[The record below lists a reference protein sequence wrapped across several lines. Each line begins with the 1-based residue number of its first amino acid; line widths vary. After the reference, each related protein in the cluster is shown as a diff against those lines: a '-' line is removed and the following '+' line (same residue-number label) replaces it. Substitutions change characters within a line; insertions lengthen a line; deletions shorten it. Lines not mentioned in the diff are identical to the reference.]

1 MHYLPEATI
10 FGSSAPEDGS
20 YEYQTAYEVAK
31 ILTKAGY
38 QIKNGGYYGTM
49 EAASKGAIDS
59 GRAAIGITMQS
70 FDPKQ
75 PNLYCRTEKKKDIFQ
90 RLRRLITNSEIIVVL
105 SGQLGTLT
113 EFFLVWEM
121 LESNQLD
128 PAPKFVC
135 IGENWNELIDSVMK
149 IQNIKE
155 KDREF
160 VKVCSHTLAFEQ
172 YLATLITLQSK

>member
-10 FGSSAPEDGS
+10 FGSSTPEEGS
-20 YEYQTAYEVAK
+20 HEYQTAYEVAR

-49 EAASKGAIDS
+49 EAASKGAIDN
-59 GRAAIGITMQS
+59 GRAAIGITMQT

-75 PNLYCRTEKKKDIFQ
+75 PNIYCKQEKKKDIFQ
-90 RLRRLITNSEIIVVL
+90 RLSCLVTNSAIIVVL
-105 SGQLGTLT
+105 PGQLGTLT

-121 LESNQLD
+121 LESNQLN

-135 IGENWNELIDSVMK
+135 IGENWNMLIDCVMK

-155 KDREF
+155 KDREYIT
-160 VKVCSHTLAFEQ
+160 VCSHALAFEG
-172 YLATLITLQSK
+172 YLDTLISLQSK